1 MEIYAIDYTLFQTD
15 RAPIKVDFIALQK
28 VTETYLKDHMVDE
41 YKMSTQV
48 KMVDFTTSF
57 VTAMFTY
64 VCFST
69 PFCPL
74 SLLINACRRGHSKM
88 IYFIL
93 IFSFF
98 LLS

>member
-1 MEIYAIDYTLFQTD
+1 MGD

-41 YKMSTQV
+41 YKTSTQV

-57 VTAMFTY
+57 VTAHFTY

-69 PFCPL
+69 PFCP
-74 SLLINACRRGHSKM
+74 I
-88 IYFIL
+88 
-93 IFSFF
+93 
-98 LLS
+98 